1 MNEARLARGLGVGL
15 EPADTS
21 RPVAVPVLTARTE
34 PFDSYWQGTRDLD
47 KGFRLFR
54 QYYAVNY
61 LPRLP
66 SDREARIVV
75 LSCGPG
81 YLVNCLV
88 EAGYRHVLGIDSDP
102 EKVRHAIERGLP
114 CSVASAFPY
123 LESRKC
129 EFDVIIPEQELNHL
143 TLEETI
149 DFLRLCHRALRPSGR
164 ILVYAING
172 ANPLVAPEHI
182 SHNID
187 HFYNVTEYS
196 LAQLLHLGGFEDI
209 RPFACRLYV
218 FWKSPL
224 NYVGLLVTWT
234 LEFLVR
240 VLFRAYGQRGCI
252 LSKRIAATATRSV

>member
-1 MNEARLARGLGVGL
+1 MEQPNVVDVDLNDSATRKF
-15 EPADTS
+15 S
-21 RPVAVPVLTARTE
+21 ARTE

-47 KGFRLFR
+47 KGFRSFK

-61 LPRLP
+61 LPRLS
-66 SDREARIVV
+66 SDRDARIIV

-81 YLVNCLV
+81 YLVNCLI
-88 EAGYRHVLGIDSDP
+88 EAGYRNVSGIDSDSD
-102 EKVRHAIERGLP
+102 KINHALERGLP
-114 CSVASAFPY
+114 CEVASAFSY
-123 LESRKC
+123 LDGREQD
-129 EFDVIIPEQELNHL
+129 FDVIIPEQELNHL
-143 TLEETI
+143 TIEETI
-149 DFLRLCHRALRPSGR
+149 QFLRLCHRALRPSGQ
-164 ILVYAING
+164 ILAYAING

-224 NYVGLLVTWT
+224 NYAGLFVTAS
-234 LEFLVR
+234 LEFVMR
-240 VLFRAYGQRGCI
+240 ALFRLYGERVSI
-252 LSKRIAATATRSV
+252 LSKRIAATAVRAR